1 MRLTR
6 RNFRRSDFPEYHSW
20 FQHPEIAKWL
30 GDIDRDWLEYI
41 LSDTSGVEYA
51 FTHQDRLVAVA
62 GIVLPQADH
71 PAAAITNLAVS
82 PELFRWGVG
91 STVLNLLV
99 HGDHQVDS
107 PSWIAF
113 VAREN
118 AAAHSLLTKNGWSRS
133 QEVPVDDMVKYELL
147 LPRRSD
153 A

>member
-6 RNFRRSDFPEYHSW
+6 RNFRRSDFSEYHSW

-41 LSDTSGVEYA
+41 LTDTSGVEYA
-51 FTHQDRLVAVA
+51 FTHQERLVAVA

-71 PAAAITNLAVS
+71 PAAITNLAVC

-91 STVLNLLV
+91 SAVLNLLV
-99 HGDHQVDS
+99 QGDQQVDF

-133 QEVPVDDMVKYELL
+133 QEVPVDDM
-147 LPRRSD
+147 
-153 A
+153 

>member
-1 MRLTR
+1 MQLTQ
-6 RNFRRSDFPEYHSW
+6 RNFRRSDFLEYYSW
-20 FQHPEIAKWL
+20 FQQPEIAKWL

-41 LSDTSGVEYA
+41 LTDTGGVEYA

-62 GIVLPQADH
+62 GVVLPQTGH
-71 PAAAITNLAVS
+71 PAAAITNLAVC
-82 PELFRWGVG
+82 PRLFRRGVG
-91 STVLNLLV
+91 SAVLNLLV
-99 HGDHQVDS
+99 QGKRQVDS

-133 QEVPVDDMVKYELL
+133 EEVPVDDMVKYEYL
-147 LPRRSD
+147 